1 MPKVK
6 KRKSKFVFLALR
18 IAVVTTA
25 IIWAI
30 IWLSR
35 EQRWESLKSYFAK
48 LNPGIFVLTLIIF
61 TFSHI
66 IVSFRW
72 WLLLRTQSIFID
84 FWAAVRL
91 YFLGWF
97 YNNFMP
103 SSVGGDLIRAW
114 YVTRH
119 TEQKFKAVL
128 SVFVDRAIGLASTLV
143 ITIFFYTLFVAGQ
156 GNKIKFERKK
166 GILSAVAQYRSVILW
181 IFLGIFAVFCMLL
194 LHKRGR
200 AILFRLW
207 LFFYEKTQELTRK
220 LIQAVIIYFSKPLTI
235 LGAFVLTIC
244 MQLMAI
250 TSFWILGRNM
260 GIELSVKYYYV
271 CFTLMWVIAALPISI
286 GGAGVMEVGLVY
298 LFTQLGG
305 IDPESAL
312 ALALCQRFIW
322 MITSLPG
329 AVIHLIG
336 AHLPKDF
343 FIDYDE
349 PLA

>member
-1 MPKVK
+1 MPKAGNK
-6 KRKSKFVFLALR
+6 KSKYVFLFLR
-18 IAVVTTA
+18 IAVVAAA

-35 EQRWESLKSYFAK
+35 EQRWESLKANFAK
-48 LNPGIFVLTLIIF
+48 LNPGIVVLTLIIF

-72 WLLLRTQSIFID
+72 WFLLRTQSIFID
-84 FWAAVRL
+84 FWAVVRL

-119 TEQKFKAVL
+119 TEKKFKAVL
-128 SVFVDRAIGLASTLV
+128 SVFVDRAIGLGSTIV
-143 ITIFFYTLFVAGQ
+143 IAVFFYTVFLAGQ
-156 GNKIKFERKK
+156 GNKIEFERKK
-166 GILSAVAQYRSVILW
+166 GILSAVAEYRSVILW
-181 IFLGIFAVFCMLL
+181 IFLGMCIFFCVLL
-194 LHKRGR
+194 LHKQGR
-200 AILFRLW
+200 AILFKFW
-207 LFFYEKTQELTRK
+207 LFLYKKTREFTKK
-220 LIQAVIIYFSKPLTI
+220 LMQAVIIYFSKPSVI
-235 LGAFVLTIC
+235 LGAFILTVG
-244 MQLMAI
+244 MQMMAI
-250 TSFWILGRNM
+250 TSFWILGKNM

-271 CFTLMWVIAALPISI
+271 CFTLMWVIAALPVSI

-298 LFTQLGG
+298 LFTQLSG
-305 IDPESAL
+305 IDPGSAL
-312 ALALCQRFIW
+312 ALALCQRFMW

-343 FIDYDE
+343 FIDYNE

>member
-1 MPKVK
+1 MPKIEN
-6 KRKSKFVFLALR
+6 RKSKFIFLVLR
-18 IAVVTTA
+18 IAVVAAA
-25 IIWAI
+25 ITWAI

-35 EQRWESLKSYFAK
+35 EQRWESLKSNFAK
-48 LNPGIFVLTLIIF
+48 INPGIFVLTLIIF

-72 WLLLRTQSIFID
+72 WLLLRTQSIFIS

-119 TEQKFKAVL
+119 TEKKFKAVL

-143 ITIFFYTLFVAGQ
+143 ITVFFYTVFVAGK
-156 GNKIKFERKK
+156 GNKIEFERKK
-166 GILSAVAQYRSVILW
+166 GLLSTVTEYRTVIFW
-181 IFLGIFAVFCMLL
+181 FFLGICIVFCVLL

-200 AILFRLW
+200 AILYKLW
-207 LFFYEKTQELTRK
+207 LLFYKKTQEFFKK
-220 LIQAVIIYFSKPLTI
+220 LMQAVVIYFSRPLVI
-235 LGAFVLTIC
+235 LGAFILTVG

-250 TSFWILGRNM
+250 TSFWILGKNM
-260 GIELSVKYYYV
+260 GIDLSVKYYYV
-271 CFTLMWVIAALPISI
+271 SFTLMWVIGALPISI

-298 LFTQLGG
+298 LFTQLSG

-312 ALALCQRFIW
+312 AIALCQRFIW

-343 FIDYDE
+343 FIDYNE